1 MKNLH
6 KNTNTAKRYKIIRIA
21 FCFIIFLMFLL
32 FVLKYINSRPAIYRE
47 NIPQN
52 YTLRDFDVLC
62 NKLDSSYMNLN
73 QTIKYNDIDFISLKP
88 NFKSKIKQA
97 YSSNKKDL
105 TSQQVCGL
113 YNDILDNLYESNVKI
128 VDKYTFNKIL
138 LQENK
143 NEIINN
149 LSAKRYQNL
158 ENIFPSKNF
167 RALDVKEYKD
177 AIYVKISDFDS
188 VNVDKDAEI
197 FTNILKKYKKKSK
210 IIVDLRD
217 NESENLD
224 YALNVVIKPL
234 LKSSINV
241 DFKVANKTHPIIS
254 KKLLAKN
261 NITFKTT
268 NYSSNLKIKDNSK
281 DIKYITTF
289 NLKVNASNTNERD
302 VYILQNKN
310 TKNSADFVCQIA
322 NRTRFASTVGET
334 TSGNG
339 LNIVHTYISL
349 PNTGFLV
356 QLPLG
361 QGINED
367 GSTNEEEGTNPVIK
381 LDDSD
386 EIVKHLLSQIN

>member
-1 MKNLH
+1 
-6 KNTNTAKRYKIIRIA
+6 
-21 FCFIIFLMFLL
+21 MFLL

>member
-1 MKNLH
+1 
-6 KNTNTAKRYKIIRIA
+6 
-21 FCFIIFLMFLL
+21 
-32 FVLKYINSRPAIYRE
+32 
-47 NIPQN
+47 
-52 YTLRDFDVLC
+52 
-62 NKLDSSYMNLN
+62 MNLN